1 AQMTG
6 FALAGAILAVGH
18 HVYFISLHLT
28 PSDGTVRVGGHSI
41 SRQKIANFVA
51 TVFIFLVK
59 LCLSQSI
66 SKAFDQRLWYT
77 VRSKAIRLSGLDALF
92 SALGDPAA
100 FLNLEMVWRAK
111 MAAGLAFVAWTV

>member
-6 FALAGAILAVGH
+6 FALAGATLAIGH
-18 HVYFISLHLT
+18 HVYFVSLHLT
-28 PSDGTVRVGGHSI
+28 QSDGTVRIGGQSV
-41 SRQKIANFVA
+41 SRQKIINFVA

-77 VRSKAIRLSGLDALF
+77 VRRRAFRLSGLDALF
-92 SALGDPAA
+92 SALGDPTA

-111 MAAGLAFVAWTV
+111 MAAGLAFIAW